1 MLDHTPRETGGV
13 QPDVSSRMLLDALQ
27 RYFDLMYDCDTSRFS
42 EVFRSTAQLHGFREG
57 QMVAW
62 TAEAYKEVL
71 NGRKSPKSLG
81 AARREE
87 LLLLDFASADLAFTK
102 VRVAIAEKNFVDY
115 LTWHLIDGKWLITSK
130 GFHLESV
137 EPNRTW

>member
-1 MLDHTPRETGGV
+1 
-13 QPDVSSRMLLDALQ
+13 
-27 RYFDLMYDCDTSRFS
+27 
-42 EVFRSTAQLHGFREG
+42 
-57 QMVAW
+57 MVAW

-115 LTWHLIDGKWLITSK
+115 LTWQLIDGKWLITSK